1 MKKFFAFF
9 FSFFLILGLS
19 ACGEVQE
26 SASPA
31 AGSAESGMETA
42 NAETGSPE
50 AAGTESID
58 TEAAGTESGSMET
71 VRIAYASEESGDV
84 VERAARVLAQ
94 EPGGDLL
101 SLEEEA
107 APSSEMEAGTD
118 TTAET
123 DTPDSPYEFIFL
135 GFEAQNNV
143 LPAAVQHFL
152 EANDFGARTII
163 PFVSGTGND
172 SAGILEAVSLLQP
185 GALLSDSVLLLSDD
199 TTEQEITDWAMGL
212 GFFDETAAPENG
224 EENTVATAAVT
235 PDAQQV
241 LYLWEED
248 NVPAV
253 TEYTENN
260 GSYSDDPDF
269 RPYLTSFPVPEGT
282 EVKGAVLICAGGAF
296 QFRSDENEG
305 TPVAEALSALGYQSF
320 VVDYRLC
327 PYTQQEGALDLAR
340 AVRFVRAH
348 AQEYG
353 IEEEDIA
360 VMGFSAGGILSGE
373 MLLNFDGQV
382 NGTALD
388 SDYVPD
394 ALDEISADAAACGLI
409 YSFYGR
415 LSVGTTDVELLRSG
429 SLPPTFYCYGTRDPF
444 YNQFLANADA
454 AEEAGV
460 SVERLQ
466 LDGMPHGFGT
476 RGGWIPAYDEWLSG
490 IFENN

>member
-1 MKKFFAFF
+1 MKRLL
-9 FSFFLILGLS
+9 SILS
-19 ACGEVQE
+19 AM
-26 SASPA
+26 A
-31 AGSAESGMETA
+31 
-42 NAETGSPE
+42 
-50 AAGTESID
+50 
-58 TEAAGTESGSMET
+58 
-71 VRIAYASEESGDV
+71 
-84 VERAARVLAQ
+84 L
-94 EPGGDLL
+94 LL
-101 SLEEEA
+101 SLCACGSEDAGHFALDMGNSSSQTERSDDDYTKPSGNSILIAYDPAQETVAQA
-107 APSSEMEAGTD
+107 ADILADALSGDLQEIED
-118 TTAET
+118 
-123 DTPDSPYEFIFL
+123 DSGLHADAYEYVLL
-135 GFEAQNNV
+135 GFAPDGDTLPQTVEA
-143 LPAAVQHFL
+143 FL
-152 EANDFGARTII
+152 QRHDFGARTIY
-163 PFVSGTGND
+163 PFVLGGSD
-172 SAGILEAVSLLQP
+172 KDVISSAGLYSSISQLQP
-185 GALLSDSVLLLSDD
+185 GALMGNDVLMVSPDMTKD
-199 TTEQEITDWAMGL
+199 AIRAWAESLGL
-212 GFFDETAAPENG
+212 NRAAAVPENTPA
-224 EENTVATAAVT
+224 NTVATAAVT
-235 PDAQQV
+235 PKEPQV
-241 LYLWEED
+241 LYLWEEG
-248 NVPAV
+248 NMPAV

-260 GSYSDDPDF
+260 GGYSDDPDF

-282 EVKGAVLICAGGAF
+282 EIKGAVLICAGGAF

-305 TPVAEALSALGYQSF
+305 TPVAEALSGLGYQSF
-320 VVDYRLC
+320 VVDYRLR

-353 IEEEDIA
+353 IEEKDIA

-388 SDYVPD
+388 ADYVPD
-394 ALDEISADAAACGLI
+394 ALDEISADAAACGMI

-466 LDGMPHGFGT
+466 LDGMPHGFGA